1 MSITTRM
8 VASRITGWLSRT
20 MILDRKRWGT
30 QAVIAIALSIALLFL
45 GLGGLVSAQSRPIRI
60 YTNGNLANYDVPPTM
75 VQGRVLVPLRGVFEQ
90 LGATV
95 DYNAQTQHI
104 VALRGAQTV
113 ELTIGSRQARVDG
126 TPRLLDVPAFTI
138 TGRTMVPLRFVSESL
153 GANVQWIEASRTIL
167 IGTAG
172 IAEISA
178 SPTYVNGI
186 VDAVNSRTRR

>member
-1 MSITTRM
+1 
-8 VASRITGWLSRT
+8 

-95 DYNAQTQHI
+95 DYNAQTQR
-104 VALRGAQTV
+104 LRGA
-113 ELTIGSRQARVDG
+113 SRRADGGADDRV
-126 TPRLLDVPAFTI
+126 PS
-138 TGRTMVPLRFVSESL
+138 SEGGWYS
-153 GANVQWIEASRTIL
+153 QASRCPGL
-167 IGTAG
+167 HDHRAHDG
-172 IAEISA
+172 
-178 SPTYVNGI
+178 PP
-186 VDAVNSRTRR
+186 AVRQ